1 MARRGENIHKR
12 KDGRWEGRYI
22 KARTPDRRICW
33 GYIYGTTYAEVK
45 QRLIHK
51 KSEYGGFQLIDAH
64 LTFTEL
70 AEAWLWSVKCGLKES
85 TYAHYQY
92 TLYKYVLPIL
102 GTVPIL
108 RLEEN
113 ILDQALQKII
123 APPDGQHKELGF
135 SSARECLSMV
145 RRICKYA
152 VHLRLIRPM
161 ELSVR
166 LPQEKSHSM
175 TPLSVVEQN
184 RLRTYVLSNPTPR
197 KLGLLLGIESGLRIG
212 EVCGLKWDDFDLKTG
227 TVQIKRAVSRIPC
240 GDGHTK
246 IVIQTPKTRTSRRE
260 IPLSK
265 HMVQALKILQK
276 SYPSDAW
283 FLSGNTIKPVE
294 PRCYRKSIKTYLK
307 QAAVH
312 QVRPHVL
319 RHTFATTCLQSGCD
333 IKTLSELLG
342 HANPDKFKIRKFGVS
357 DVIAITAAGKTA
369 FYYVDKEALVKFNG
383 FLAPKAEGSYLI
395 LNEDG
400 YQIEGQT
407 DTWKVIDEKNVQEQR
422 FVQLVC
428 EQTKKQKP
436 DIVLHDSGVL
446 VAQTIYG
453 FDSSVMKKIE
463 KFLREQK
470 PELLHHQKFLENG
483 TAERAKESGTE
494 QNYNMIDGCVNNNPK
509 KPRIIG
515 NRISVLDRLH
525 IKLEERK
532 QKSQPQQQQQ
542 QERSR
547 KN

>member
-12 KDGRWEGRYI
+12 NDGRWEGRYI

-70 AEAWLWSVKCGLKES
+70 AEAWLQSVKCGLKES
-85 TYAHYQY
+85 TCAHYQY

-102 GTVPIL
+102 GTVPIS

-113 ILDQALQKII
+113 ILEQALQKII

-240 GDGHTK
+240 GDGHMPR
-246 IVIQTPKTRTSRRE
+246 VRLQDEGGRT
-260 IPLSK
+260 
-265 HMVQALKILQK
+265 VQRYVK
-276 SYPSDAW
+276 D
-283 FLSGNTIKPVE
+283 
-294 PRCYRKSIKTYLK
+294 YRITQDMAKKLCKLHHTAVG
-307 QAAVH
+307 AAY
-312 QVRPHVL
+312 RPQPFDWDV
-319 RHTFATTCLQSGCD
+319 
-333 IKTLSELLG
+333 LLG
-342 HANPDKFKIRKFGVS
+342 LLHKKPPRRSSYEAQLSDSDSLVTTTQIAKEYGCGAKVFNRLLHLHGIQYRVNGQWVLYSEHHGKGYTSSLTFRLQRSDGSEVEKLHTAWTQKGRKFLYH
-357 DVIAITAAGKTA
+357 TLK
-369 FYYVDKEALVKFNG
+369 
-383 FLAPKAEGSYLI
+383 
-395 LNEDG
+395 
-400 YQIEGQT
+400 
-407 DTWKVIDEKNVQEQR
+407 R
-422 FVQLVC
+422 R
-428 EQTKKQKP
+428 
-436 DIVLHDSGVL
+436 GVL
-446 VAQTIYG
+446 PLA
-453 FDSSVMKKIE
+453 
-463 KFLREQK
+463 EQ
-470 PELLHHQKFLENG
+470 G
-483 TAERAKESGTE
+483 G
-494 QNYNMIDGCVNNNPK
+494 
-509 KPRIIG
+509 
-515 NRISVLDRLH
+515 
-525 IKLEERK
+525 
-532 QKSQPQQQQQ
+532 
-542 QERSR
+542 
-547 KN
+547 

>member
-33 GYIYGTTYAEVK
+33 GYVYGTTYAEVK

-70 AEAWLWSVKCGLKES
+70 AEAWLQSVKCGLKES
-85 TYAHYQY
+85 TCAHYQY

-102 GTVPIL
+102 GTVPIS

-113 ILDQALQKII
+113 ILEQALQKII

-175 TPLSVVEQN
+175 TPLSAVEQN

-212 EVCGLKWDDFDLKTG
+212 EVCGLKWNDFDLKTG

-276 SYPSDAW
+276 SYQSDAW

-294 PRCYRKSIKTYLK
+294 PRCYRKSMN
-307 QAAVH
+307 AV
-312 QVRPHVL
+312 
-319 RHTFATTCLQSGCD
+319 
-333 IKTLSELLG
+333 
-342 HANPDKFKIRKFGVS
+342 
-357 DVIAITAAGKTA
+357 
-369 FYYVDKEALVKFNG
+369 KEAAHDTIADQYTWDK
-383 FLAPKAEGSYLI
+383 LADSFMESYKKLDDKREG
-395 LNEDG
+395 
-400 YQIEGQT
+400 
-407 DTWKVIDEKNVQEQR
+407 
-422 FVQLVC
+422 
-428 EQTKKQKP
+428 
-436 DIVLHDSGVL
+436 
-446 VAQTIYG
+446 
-453 FDSSVMKKIE
+453 
-463 KFLREQK
+463 
-470 PELLHHQKFLENG
+470 
-483 TAERAKESGTE
+483 
-494 QNYNMIDGCVNNNPK
+494 
-509 KPRIIG
+509 
-515 NRISVLDRLH
+515 
-525 IKLEERK
+525 
-532 QKSQPQQQQQ
+532 
-542 QERSR
+542 
-547 KN
+547 

>member
-1 MARRGENIHKR
+1 MVSWESSTGGFAMARRGENIHKR

-70 AEAWLWSVKCGLKES
+70 AEAWLQSVKCGLKES
-85 TYAHYQY
+85 TCAHYQY

-102 GTVPIL
+102 GTVPIS

-113 ILDQALQKII
+113 ILEQALQKII
-123 APPDGQHKELGF
+123 APPDGQHRELGF

-312 QVRPHVL
+312 QIRPHVL

-342 HANPDKFKIRKFGVS
+342 HANANITLQRYVHS
-357 DVIAITAAGKTA
+357 D
-369 FYYVDKEALVKFNG
+369 L
-383 FLAPKAEGSYLI
+383 
-395 LNEDG
+395 
-400 YQIEGQT
+400 
-407 DTWKVIDEKNVQEQR
+407 
-422 FVQLVC
+422 
-428 EQTKKQKP
+428 
-436 DIVLHDSGVL
+436 
-446 VAQTIYG
+446 
-453 FDSSVMKKIE
+453 
-463 KFLREQK
+463 
-470 PELLHHQKFLENG
+470 
-483 TAERAKESGTE
+483 
-494 QNYNMIDGCVNNNPK
+494 
-509 KPRIIG
+509 
-515 NRISVLDRLH
+515 
-525 IKLEERK
+525 
-532 QKSQPQQQQQ
+532 
-542 QERSR
+542 SR
-547 KN
+547 KRREIQRIFSRR

>member
-70 AEAWLWSVKCGLKES
+70 AEAWLQSVKCGLKE
-85 TYAHYQY
+85 
-92 TLYKYVLPIL
+92 
-102 GTVPIL
+102 
-108 RLEEN
+108 N
-113 ILDQALQKII
+113 ILEQALQKII

-175 TPLSVVEQN
+175 TPLSAVEQN

-212 EVCGLKWDDFDLKTG
+212 EVCGLKWNDFDLKTG
-227 TVQIKRAVSRIPC
+227 TVQIKRTVSRISC

-294 PRCYRKSIKTYLK
+294 PRCYRKSIKVYLK

-342 HANPDKFKIRKFGVS
+342 HANANITLQRYVHS
-357 DVIAITAAGKTA
+357 D
-369 FYYVDKEALVKFNG
+369 L
-383 FLAPKAEGSYLI
+383 
-395 LNEDG
+395 
-400 YQIEGQT
+400 
-407 DTWKVIDEKNVQEQR
+407 
-422 FVQLVC
+422 
-428 EQTKKQKP
+428 
-436 DIVLHDSGVL
+436 
-446 VAQTIYG
+446 
-453 FDSSVMKKIE
+453 
-463 KFLREQK
+463 
-470 PELLHHQKFLENG
+470 
-483 TAERAKESGTE
+483 
-494 QNYNMIDGCVNNNPK
+494 
-509 KPRIIG
+509 
-515 NRISVLDRLH
+515 
-525 IKLEERK
+525 
-532 QKSQPQQQQQ
+532 
-542 QERSR
+542 SR
-547 KN
+547 KRREIQRIFSRR

>member
-45 QRLIHK
+45 QRLIRK

-70 AEAWLWSVKCGLKES
+70 AEAWLQSVKCGLKES

-113 ILDQALQKII
+113 ILEQALQKII

-184 RLRTYVLSNPTPR
+184 RLHTYVLSNPTPR

-212 EVCGLKWDDFDLKTG
+212 EVCGLK
-227 TVQIKRAVSRIPC
+227 
-240 GDGHTK
+240 
-246 IVIQTPKTRTSRRE
+246 
-260 IPLSK
+260 
-265 HMVQALKILQK
+265 
-276 SYPSDAW
+276 
-283 FLSGNTIKPVE
+283 
-294 PRCYRKSIKTYLK
+294 
-307 QAAVH
+307 
-312 QVRPHVL
+312 
-319 RHTFATTCLQSGCD
+319 
-333 IKTLSELLG
+333 
-342 HANPDKFKIRKFGVS
+342 
-357 DVIAITAAGKTA
+357 
-369 FYYVDKEALVKFNG
+369 
-383 FLAPKAEGSYLI
+383 LI
-395 LNEDG
+395 
-400 YQIEGQT
+400 
-407 DTWKVIDEKNVQEQR
+407 
-422 FVQLVC
+422 
-428 EQTKKQKP
+428 
-436 DIVLHDSGVL
+436 
-446 VAQTIYG
+446 
-453 FDSSVMKKIE
+453 
-463 KFLREQK
+463 
-470 PELLHHQKFLENG
+470 
-483 TAERAKESGTE
+483 
-494 QNYNMIDGCVNNNPK
+494 
-509 KPRIIG
+509 
-515 NRISVLDRLH
+515 
-525 IKLEERK
+525 
-532 QKSQPQQQQQ
+532 
-542 QERSR
+542 
-547 KN
+547 

>member
-294 PRCYRKSIKTYLK
+294 PRCYRKSISAVSLK
-307 QAAVH
+307 EVSSINQENVVSSHAENIVFEGEAA
-312 QVRPHVL
+312 L
-319 RHTFATTCLQSGCD
+319 KELFSNDTFANYAWNKMYKRDLFEDVKFPVGRKMEDLGTTY
-333 IKTLSELLG
+333 KLLLKAERIAYSTEVLYYYFQREDSIL
-342 HANPDKFKIRKFGVS
+342 HKVDLDFYRDKFELSRERYEKIQ
-357 DVIAITAAGKTA
+357 DV
-369 FYYVDKEALVKFNG
+369 Y
-383 FLAPKAEGSYLI
+383 
-395 LNEDG
+395 
-400 YQIEGQT
+400 
-407 DTWKVIDEKNVQEQR
+407 
-422 FVQLVC
+422 
-428 EQTKKQKP
+428 P
-436 DIVLHDSGVL
+436 D
-446 VAQTIYG
+446 
-453 FDSSVMKKIE
+453 
-463 KFLREQK
+463 LRENDFFYFCVLLETY
-470 PELLHHQKFLENG
+470 PELVSQMNEYEWANAANRTFEKCKDMVDSKDKIKYFLLVHCG
-483 TAERAKESGTE
+483 WLYRIVG
-494 QNYNMIDGCVNNNPK
+494 K
-509 KPRIIG
+509 K
-515 NRISVLDRLH
+515 
-525 IKLEERK
+525 K
-532 QKSQPQQQQQ
+532 
-542 QERSR
+542 
-547 KN
+547 

>member
-70 AEAWLWSVKCGLKES
+70 AETWLQSVKCGLKES

-102 GTVPIL
+102 GTVPIS

-113 ILDQALQKII
+113 ILEQALQKII

-175 TPLSVVEQN
+175 TPLSAVEQN

-212 EVCGLKWDDFDLKTG
+212 EVCGLKWNDFDLKTG
-227 TVQIKRAVSRIPC
+227 TVQIKRTVSRIPC

-319 RHTFATTCLQSGCD
+319 RHLVAKAGLSDQFEIASAATSTEEIG
-333 IKTLSELLG
+333 
-342 HANPDKFKIRKFGVS
+342 NPVYPPARRKLAEHGIS
-357 DVIAITAAGKTA
+357 CAGKTA
-369 FYYVDKEALVKFNG
+369 RQMTRRDYETYD
-383 FLAPKAEGSYLI
+383 YLI
-395 LNEDG
+395 AMDHNNLRNMA
-400 YQIEGQT
+400 
-407 DTWKVIDEKNVQEQR
+407 R
-422 FVQLVC
+422 FVGGDPEHKVSLLMDHTRRPGDVADPWYTGDFEATWQ
-428 EQTKKQKP
+428 
-436 DIVLHDSGVL
+436 DVLEGC
-446 VAQTIYG
+446 
-453 FDSSVMKKIE
+453 
-463 KFLREQK
+463 
-470 PELLHHQKFLENG
+470 
-483 TAERAKESGTE
+483 TA
-494 QNYNMIDGCVNNNPK
+494 
-509 KPRIIG
+509 
-515 NRISVLDRLH
+515 L
-525 IKLEERK
+525 LEELR
-532 QKSQPQQQQQ
+532 
-542 QERSR
+542 
-547 KN
+547 

>member
-1 MARRGENIHKR
+1 
-12 KDGRWEGRYI
+12 
-22 KARTPDRRICW
+22 
-33 GYIYGTTYAEVK
+33 
-45 QRLIHK
+45 
-51 KSEYGGFQLIDAH
+51 

-70 AEAWLWSVKCGLKES
+70 AEAWLQSVKCGLKES
-85 TYAHYQY
+85 TCAHYQY

-102 GTVPIL
+102 GTVPIS

-113 ILDQALQKII
+113 ILEQALQKII

-227 TVQIKRAVSRIPC
+227 TVQIKRTVSRIPC

-265 HMVQALKILQK
+265 HMV
-276 SYPSDAW
+276 
-283 FLSGNTIKPVE
+283 
-294 PRCYRKSIKTYLK
+294 

-342 HANPDKFKIRKFGVS
+342 HANANITLQRYVHS
-357 DVIAITAAGKTA
+357 D
-369 FYYVDKEALVKFNG
+369 L
-383 FLAPKAEGSYLI
+383 
-395 LNEDG
+395 
-400 YQIEGQT
+400 
-407 DTWKVIDEKNVQEQR
+407 
-422 FVQLVC
+422 
-428 EQTKKQKP
+428 
-436 DIVLHDSGVL
+436 
-446 VAQTIYG
+446 
-453 FDSSVMKKIE
+453 
-463 KFLREQK
+463 
-470 PELLHHQKFLENG
+470 
-483 TAERAKESGTE
+483 
-494 QNYNMIDGCVNNNPK
+494 
-509 KPRIIG
+509 
-515 NRISVLDRLH
+515 
-525 IKLEERK
+525 
-532 QKSQPQQQQQ
+532 
-542 QERSR
+542 SR
-547 KN
+547 KRREIQRIFSRR

>member
-294 PRCYRKSIKTYLK
+294 PRCYRKSIFFHGLWSNGYVSGEPTYKITKNQGWNLLLVSMRAHDESEGEFSTLGVIEQYDCK
-307 QAAVH
+307 AWANWAVERFGEEKS
-312 QVRPHVL
+312 V
-319 RHTFATTCLQSGCD
+319 F
-333 IKTLSELLG
+333 
-342 HANPDKFKIRKFGVS
+342 FMGVS
-357 DVIAITAAGKTA
+357 TGASVAMMSSNLGLPKSVRGIIDDCGFTSTMEMIDVNCKSHLPDYIPTRMFDFFVEMGTSVWGHFCISKADACKAVSQTDIPILIIHGARDTKAPLSMAYRLYDSCSSEKQLYVVHGANHAESYRKDPEGYENVIAQ
-369 FYYVDKEALVKFNG
+369 FVEEHSEAL
-383 FLAPKAEGSYLI
+383 
-395 LNEDG
+395 
-400 YQIEGQT
+400 
-407 DTWKVIDEKNVQEQR
+407 
-422 FVQLVC
+422 
-428 EQTKKQKP
+428 KKE
-436 DIVLHDSGVL
+436 
-446 VAQTIYG
+446 Y
-453 FDSSVMKKIE
+453 
-463 KFLREQK
+463 
-470 PELLHHQKFLENG
+470 
-483 TAERAKESGTE
+483 
-494 QNYNMIDGCVNNNPK
+494 
-509 KPRIIG
+509 
-515 NRISVLDRLH
+515 
-525 IKLEERK
+525 
-532 QKSQPQQQQQ
+532 
-542 QERSR
+542 
-547 KN
+547 

>member
-70 AEAWLWSVKCGLKES
+70 AEAWLQSVKCGLKES

-102 GTVPIL
+102 GTVPIS

-113 ILDQALQKII
+113 ILEQALQKII

-175 TPLSVVEQN
+175 TPLSAVEQN

-246 IVIQTPKTRTSRRE
+246 ILIQTPKTRTSRRE

-294 PRCYRKSIKTYLK
+294 PRCYRKSIR
-307 QAAVH
+307 AE
-312 QVRPHVL
+312 
-319 RHTFATTCLQSGCD
+319 
-333 IKTLSELLG
+333 ILSVEQI
-342 HANPDKFKIRKFGVS
+342 DSVS
-357 DVIAITAAGKTA
+357 AD
-369 FYYVDKEALVKFNG
+369 D
-383 FLAPKAEGSYLI
+383 
-395 LNEDG
+395 
-400 YQIEGQT
+400 
-407 DTWKVIDEKNVQEQR
+407 
-422 FVQLVC
+422 
-428 EQTKKQKP
+428 
-436 DIVLHDSGVL
+436 
-446 VAQTIYG
+446 
-453 FDSSVMKKIE
+453 
-463 KFLREQK
+463 
-470 PELLHHQKFLENG
+470 
-483 TAERAKESGTE
+483 
-494 QNYNMIDGCVNNNPK
+494 
-509 KPRIIG
+509 
-515 NRISVLDRLH
+515 
-525 IKLEERK
+525 
-532 QKSQPQQQQQ
+532 
-542 QERSR
+542 
-547 KN
+547 

>member
-64 LTFTEL
+64 VTFTEL
-70 AEAWLWSVKCGLKES
+70 AEAWLRSVKCGLKES

-102 GTVPIL
+102 GTVPIS

-113 ILDQALQKII
+113 ILEQALQKII

-283 FLSGNTIKPVE
+283 FLSGNTVKPVE

-342 HANPDKFKIRKFGVS
+342 HANANITLQRYVHS
-357 DVIAITAAGKTA
+357 D
-369 FYYVDKEALVKFNG
+369 L
-383 FLAPKAEGSYLI
+383 
-395 LNEDG
+395 
-400 YQIEGQT
+400 
-407 DTWKVIDEKNVQEQR
+407 
-422 FVQLVC
+422 
-428 EQTKKQKP
+428 
-436 DIVLHDSGVL
+436 
-446 VAQTIYG
+446 
-453 FDSSVMKKIE
+453 
-463 KFLREQK
+463 
-470 PELLHHQKFLENG
+470 
-483 TAERAKESGTE
+483 
-494 QNYNMIDGCVNNNPK
+494 
-509 KPRIIG
+509 
-515 NRISVLDRLH
+515 
-525 IKLEERK
+525 
-532 QKSQPQQQQQ
+532 
-542 QERSR
+542 SR
-547 KN
+547 KRREIQRIFSRR

>member
-12 KDGRWEGRYI
+12 NDGRWEGRYI

-70 AEAWLWSVKCGLKES
+70 AEAWLQSVKCGLKES
-85 TYAHYQY
+85 TCAHYQY

-102 GTVPIL
+102 GTVPIS

-113 ILDQALQKII
+113 ILEQALQKII

-246 IVIQTPKTRTSRRE
+246 ILIQTPKTRTSRRE

-294 PRCYRKSIKTYLK
+294 PRCYRKSIKTYAVRK
-307 QAAVH
+307 QTPKNYKDYFDKRIHLIEVKNFGRAINPTKDIAAFFEVKKIAAEVKPDVIH
-312 QVRPHVL
+312 LHSSKAGAIGRVAFDGKIPM
-319 RHTFATTCLQSGCD
+319 FYNS
-333 IKTLSELLG
+333 
-342 HANPDKFKIRKFGVS
+342 ANP
-357 DVIAITAAGKTA
+357 AGGEVMNLHEVPV
-369 FYYVDKEALVKFNG
+369 FQRSG
-383 FLAPKAEGSYLI
+383 SRPIQFLPCAES
-395 LNEDG
+395 
-400 YQIEGQT
+400 T
-407 DTWKVIDEKNVQEQR
+407 
-422 FVQLVC
+422 
-428 EQTKKQKP
+428 
-436 DIVLHDSGVL
+436 
-446 VAQTIYG
+446 
-453 FDSSVMKKIE
+453 
-463 KFLREQK
+463 
-470 PELLHHQKFLENG
+470 HQG
-483 TAERAKESGTE
+483 RP
-494 QNYNMIDGCVNNNPK
+494 V
-509 KPRIIG
+509 
-515 NRISVLDRLH
+515 
-525 IKLEERK
+525 
-532 QKSQPQQQQQ
+532 
-542 QERSR
+542 
-547 KN
+547 

>member
-1 MARRGENIHKR
+1 
-12 KDGRWEGRYI
+12 
-22 KARTPDRRICW
+22 
-33 GYIYGTTYAEVK
+33 
-45 QRLIHK
+45 
-51 KSEYGGFQLIDAH
+51 
-64 LTFTEL
+64 
-70 AEAWLWSVKCGLKES
+70 
-85 TYAHYQY
+85 
-92 TLYKYVLPIL
+92 
-102 GTVPIL
+102 
-108 RLEEN
+108 
-113 ILDQALQKII
+113 
-123 APPDGQHKELGF
+123 
-135 SSARECLSMV
+135 MV

-342 HANPDKFKIRKFGVS
+342 HANANITLQRYVHSDLVRKRRE
-357 DVIAITAAGKTA
+357 I
-369 FYYVDKEALVKFNG
+369 
-383 FLAPKAEGSYLI
+383 
-395 LNEDG
+395 
-400 YQIEGQT
+400 
-407 DTWKVIDEKNVQEQR
+407 QR
-422 FVQLVC
+422 IF
-428 EQTKKQKP
+428 
-436 DIVLHDSGVL
+436 
-446 VAQTIYG
+446 
-453 FDSSVMKKIE
+453 
-463 KFLREQK
+463 
-470 PELLHHQKFLENG
+470 
-483 TAERAKESGTE
+483 
-494 QNYNMIDGCVNNNPK
+494 
-509 KPRIIG
+509 
-515 NRISVLDRLH
+515 
-525 IKLEERK
+525 
-532 QKSQPQQQQQ
+532 
-542 QERSR
+542 SR
-547 KN
+547 G

>member
-12 KDGRWEGRYI
+12 RDGRWEGRYI

-51 KSEYGGFQLIDAH
+51 KSEYGGFQLTDAH

-70 AEAWLWSVKCGLKES
+70 AEAWLQSVKCGLKES
-85 TYAHYQY
+85 TCAHYQY

-102 GTVPIL
+102 GTVPIS

-113 ILDQALQKII
+113 ILEQALQKII

-212 EVCGLKWDDFDLKTG
+212 EVCGLKWNDFDLKTG

-319 RHTFATTCLQSGCD
+319 RHPYVKHTTKIFSLRLMDFQAQAYPDARRKTRGACQLLRVGQSRSPVRPLYNRKRFSCLPPQSKMSWILYAISMRLSGYTSTRSISISASSVVSASASKIALDASFRLSCRACSSCFCFAC
-333 IKTLSELLG
+333 
-342 HANPDKFKIRKFGVS
+342 AN
-357 DVIAITAAGKTA
+357 TAA
-369 FYYVDKEALVKFNG
+369 
-383 FLAPKAEGSYLI
+383 
-395 LNEDG
+395 
-400 YQIEGQT
+400 
-407 DTWKVIDEKNVQEQR
+407 
-422 FVQLVC
+422 
-428 EQTKKQKP
+428 
-436 DIVLHDSGVL
+436 
-446 VAQTIYG
+446 
-453 FDSSVMKKIE
+453 
-463 KFLREQK
+463 
-470 PELLHHQKFLENG
+470 
-483 TAERAKESGTE
+483 
-494 QNYNMIDGCVNNNPK
+494 
-509 KPRIIG
+509 
-515 NRISVLDRLH
+515 
-525 IKLEERK
+525 
-532 QKSQPQQQQQ
+532 
-542 QERSR
+542 
-547 KN
+547 

>member
-70 AEAWLWSVKCGLKES
+70 AEAWLQSVKCGLKES
-85 TYAHYQY
+85 TCAHYQY

-102 GTVPIL
+102 GTVPIS

-113 ILDQALQKII
+113 ILEQALQKII

-175 TPLSVVEQN
+175 TPLSAVEQN

-197 KLGLLLGIESGLRIG
+197 KLGLLLGIESGLR
-212 EVCGLKWDDFDLKTG
+212 
-227 TVQIKRAVSRIPC
+227 S

-283 FLSGNTIKPVE
+283 FLSGNRIKPVE
-294 PRCYRKSIKTYLK
+294 PRCYRKSINTYLK

-342 HANPDKFKIRKFGVS
+342 HANANITLQRYVHS
-357 DVIAITAAGKTA
+357 D
-369 FYYVDKEALVKFNG
+369 L
-383 FLAPKAEGSYLI
+383 
-395 LNEDG
+395 
-400 YQIEGQT
+400 
-407 DTWKVIDEKNVQEQR
+407 
-422 FVQLVC
+422 
-428 EQTKKQKP
+428 
-436 DIVLHDSGVL
+436 
-446 VAQTIYG
+446 
-453 FDSSVMKKIE
+453 
-463 KFLREQK
+463 
-470 PELLHHQKFLENG
+470 
-483 TAERAKESGTE
+483 
-494 QNYNMIDGCVNNNPK
+494 
-509 KPRIIG
+509 
-515 NRISVLDRLH
+515 
-525 IKLEERK
+525 
-532 QKSQPQQQQQ
+532 
-542 QERSR
+542 SR
-547 KN
+547 KRREIQRIFSRR